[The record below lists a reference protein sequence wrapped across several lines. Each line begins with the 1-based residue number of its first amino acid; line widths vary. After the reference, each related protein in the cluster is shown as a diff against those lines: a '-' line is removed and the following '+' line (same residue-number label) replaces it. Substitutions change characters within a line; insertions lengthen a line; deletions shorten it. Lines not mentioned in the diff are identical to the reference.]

1 MVVCFALRQN
11 IKVIPLDVM
20 FSAFDEVS
28 NGSSGIVIF
37 SEGLKVFGFPIM
49 KLSFTSV
56 TVTDP
61 DLELRGR
68 GTVFIYLSHWLFYL
82 RSFLLFL
89 RPPPGHSP
97 RFATKLS
104 M

>member
-1 MVVCFALRQN
+1 MVVCFALCQN

-68 GTVFIYLSHWLFYL
+68 GTVFIYLLVSLAFL
-82 RSFLLFL
+82 PSVVSSFFT
-89 RPPPGHSP
+89 PTPGP
-97 RFATKLS
+97 LS
-104 M
+104 QIRH